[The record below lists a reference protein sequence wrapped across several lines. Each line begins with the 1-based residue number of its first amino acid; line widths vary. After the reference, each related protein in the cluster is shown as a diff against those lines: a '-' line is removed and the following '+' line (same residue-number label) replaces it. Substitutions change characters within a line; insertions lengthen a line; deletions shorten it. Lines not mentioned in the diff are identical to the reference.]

1 MTKDVDL
8 TLTPEEAFNEA
19 VILKKASGKCGIPSS
34 RATGFRI
41 LRKSIDARRAD
52 VKINL
57 KVRIFVGEKVAPS
70 FVPTVFPDVSSSPSV
85 LVVGAGP
92 AGLFAALTLIENNLR
107 PIVLERGKDVHE
119 RKKDCAA
126 LCREGILNPD
136 SNYVYG
142 EGGAGAYSDGKLY
155 TRSVKRGDVAKV
167 LSLFVQ
173 HGADDSILYEVHP
186 HVGTDRLPGVIENM
200 RNTIISS
207 GGEVHFSTLVESL
220 VIEKG
225 EVKGVKTRDG
235 REFLGPVILA
245 TGHSAKDVYRFLD
258 KEGIALEA
266 KDTAVGVRL
275 EHPQNLID
283 QIQYHSSKGR
293 GKYLPPATYS
303 FVTQVEGRG
312 VYSFCMCPGGS
323 VVPSASEEG
332 MLSVN
337 GMSSSSR
344 SGSKANAAMVVQ
356 IRQSDIPGK
365 GVFSMLDWVEEIERR
380 SFCPLYQ
387 APAQRMAD
395 FVQDK
400 FSSTLPSS
408 TYAPGLV
415 SKRMD
420 EVLPP
425 LVSSSLRLGFKAFDH
440 MTRGKFLTNEAV
452 MIGSETRTSSPVR
465 ILRDE
470 GYMSIPGLYPAGEG
484 AGYAGGIV
492 SAAIDG
498 TECAKM
504 VAMKYKR

>member
-1 MTKDVDL
+1 MVKDLDI
-8 TLTPEEAFNEA
+8 TLSPEEAFSEESA
-19 VILKKASGKCGIPSS
+19 RKSAARKAGVREKDISALRFI
-34 RATGFRI
+34 
-41 LRKSIDARRAD
+41 RKSIDARRKD
-52 VKINL
+52 IRINAR
-57 KVRIFVGEKVAPS
+57 VRLFIGEEGRAMYSP
-70 FVPTVFPDVSSSPSV
+70 VFFPEASPERSAV
-85 LVVGAGP
+85 VVGFGP
-92 AGLFAALTLIENNLR
+92 AGIFASLALLENGIR
-107 PIVLERGKDVHE
+107 PIVLERGKDVHS
-119 RKKDCAA
+119 RRIDTAV
-126 LCREGILNPD
+126 LSREGILD
-136 SNYVYG
+136 EESNYSFG
-142 EGGAGAYSDGKLY
+142 EGGAGAFSDGKLY
-155 TRSVKRGDVAKV
+155 TRSVKRGDVRKV
-167 LSLFVQ
+167 LALLCQ
-173 HGADDSILYEVHP
+173 HGADQSILYETHP
-186 HVGTDRLPGVIENM
+186 HVGTDKLPTVIENM
-200 RNTIISS
+200 RNTIVSH
-207 GGEVHFSTLVESL
+207 GGEVLFGKKVTSL
-220 VIEKG
+220 IISG
-225 EVKGVKTRDG
+225 GRTIGARCSDG
-235 REFLGPVILA
+235 SEYMGPVILA
-245 TGHSAKDVYRFLD
+245 TGHSAKDVYSFLHSQ
-258 KEGIALEA
+258 GITLEA
-266 KDTAVGVRL
+266 KDTAIGVRL
-275 EHPQNLID
+275 EHPQALID
-283 QIQYHSSKGR
+283 RMQYHSPEGR
-293 GKYLPPATYS
+293 GRFLPPASYS
-303 FVTQVEGRG
+303 FVTQSEGRG

-440 MTRGKFLTNEAV
+440 MTRGRFLTNEAV

-470 GYMSIPGLYPAGEG
+470 G
-484 AGYAGGIV
+484 
-492 SAAIDG
+492 
-498 TECAKM
+498 
-504 VAMKYKR
+504 